1 MTEHGQSLPAGWAL
15 FGRSMALRVATMRYL
30 ATWLP
35 GYLATWLPGYL
46 QSSHRS
52 VPSAKPMLSI

>member
-35 GYLATWLPGYL
+35 GYL